1 MSKFYILVNYMPNF
15 KMCKLGLM
23 TKYGQKKNIFFPK
36 FYQKILN

>member
-23 TKYGQKKNIFFPK
+23 TKYGQKKIFFFPNFIK
-36 FYQKILN
+36 KY